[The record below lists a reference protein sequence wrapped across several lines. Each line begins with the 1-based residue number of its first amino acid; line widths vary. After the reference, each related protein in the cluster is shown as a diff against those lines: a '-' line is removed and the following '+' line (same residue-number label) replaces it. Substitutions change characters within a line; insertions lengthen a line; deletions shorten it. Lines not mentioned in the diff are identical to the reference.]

1 MWFRIRLRRELEGRM
16 KANDVVEKNN
26 EGIFI
31 LKTKTIHT
39 YLNIAEK
46 VKGKR
51 GNAA

>member
-16 KANDVVEKNN
+16 KANDMEKNN
-26 EGIFI
+26 EGIFV

-39 YLNIAEK
+39 YLNIVEK

-51 GNAA
+51 ENAA